1 MSLSLCFLSRR
12 SFGMSRSLRVPPL
25 EEYTMVS
32 DTSQDDP
39 DEKKQIE
46 VALKNFALVAIQV
59 DAFEYL
65 ELAETPNRRTQWTR
79 QDDGSWEERK
89 VAP

>member
-1 MSLSLCFLSRR
+1 MSLSLCSPLSQIIWHV
-12 SFGMSRSLRVPPL
+12 MEPCPL
-25 EEYTMVS
+25 GDYTMVS
-32 DTSQDDP
+32 DASQDDP
-39 DEKKQIE
+39 EEKKQIE
-46 VALKNFALVAIQV
+46 SALKNFALVAIQV

-65 ELAETPNRRTQWTR
+65 ELAETPNRRTQWIR